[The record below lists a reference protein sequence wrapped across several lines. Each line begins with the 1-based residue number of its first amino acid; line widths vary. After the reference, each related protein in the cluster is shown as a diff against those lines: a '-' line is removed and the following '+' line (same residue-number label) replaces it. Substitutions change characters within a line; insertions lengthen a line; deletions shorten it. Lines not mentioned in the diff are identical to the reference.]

1 LDIVYPVHCVICGE
15 FGKSYL
21 CDHCAINIPEPISK
35 TSPCKNCLIDKPVY
49 EGSLCVGEYSGNLM
63 EAIHW
68 FKYRDRPMLA
78 KPLGQILLHFA
89 RQNKTKLNNLEFDII
104 IPVPMNPIRQRLRGY
119 NQAECLA
126 RVLGKSLGIEVNSNL
141 LANRQV
147 QGKTIMIVDDVS
159 TTGSSIKECANALKK
174 AGASKVYALTL
185 AAD

>member
-1 LDIVYPVHCVICGE
+1 
-15 FGKSYL
+15 
-21 CDHCAINIPEPISK
+21 
-35 TSPCKNCLIDKPVY
+35 
-49 EGSLCVGEYSGNLM
+49 
-63 EAIHW
+63 
-68 FKYRDRPMLA
+68 MLA